1 MRRNQVYIIEVCE
14 KVLPACSLAPTLCA
28 CSCVSSNSQSP
39 NRKKEKGK
47 ASRVCYKGKCSSFA
61 DRSE

>member
-1 MRRNQVYIIEVCE
+1 LLPHYVPVHAYHPTP
-14 KVLPACSLAPTLCA
+14 KVPIGK
-28 CSCVSSNSQSP
+28 
-39 NRKKEKGK
+39 RKKEKGK